1 MDIKVTPLGAGQDVG
16 RSCLL
21 LSIGGKNVML
31 DCGMHMGFNDDRRFP
46 DFSYVTT
53 DEPLTEHI
61 DAVIIS
67 HFHLD
72 HCGALPYMTEMVGY
86 NGPIYMTV
94 PTKAIAPILLED
106 MRKVAVDRKGEQNF
120 FTSGMIKDCMKKVVA
135 VNLHQV
141 VQVDSELELKAYY
154 AGHVLGA
161 AMFQVKVGNQSVVY
175 TGDYN
180 MTPDRHLGAAWI
192 DRCRPDL
199 LITESTYATTVRD
212 SKRCR
217 ERDFLK
223 KVHDCIDKGGKVLI
237 PVFALGRAQ
246 ELCILLETYWERMN
260 LKCPIYF
267 SAGMTEKAN
276 NYYKMFISWTNEKI
290 RKTFVE
296 RNMFD
301 FRHIKSFDRSYIDNP
316 GPMVVFATPGMLH
329 AGLSLQIFKRWCSDE
344 ANMIIMPGYCVAGTI
359 GHKILNGTKRLEFE
373 KGVVTEVKM
382 SVQYMSFSAH
392 ADAKGI
398 MQLISW
404 CEPKNVMLVHG
415 EGEKMKFLKAK
426 IKSEHGIECFMP
438 ANGETAVIPS
448 NNNTVPATVSV
459 SLLKAEAARY
469 ALEPPDTKR
478 PRLLHGVLVMK
489 ADGSLSLEDPEAVI
503 SQYGIQQHNVRFT
516 STVTLHNQGSEGGF
530 TKLHDLVNSQVTGT
544 HLKVTRV
551 SESEMRVESVIVQL
565 EHADRPGDVDVRVS
579 WTHADDTLGSNI
591 LQAFQA
597 L

>member
-1 MDIKVTPLGAGQDVG
+1 
-16 RSCLL
+16 
-21 LSIGGKNVML
+21 
-31 DCGMHMGFNDDRRFP
+31 
-46 DFSYVTT
+46 
-53 DEPLTEHI
+53 
-61 DAVIIS
+61 
-67 HFHLD
+67 
-72 HCGALPYMTEMVGY
+72 
-86 NGPIYMTV
+86 
-94 PTKAIAPILLED
+94 
-106 MRKVAVDRKGEQNF
+106 
-120 FTSGMIKDCMKKVVA
+120 
-135 VNLHQV
+135 
-141 VQVDSELELKAYY
+141 
-154 AGHVLGA
+154 
-161 AMFQVKVGNQSVVY
+161 
-175 TGDYN
+175 
-180 MTPDRHLGAAWI
+180 
-192 DRCRPDL
+192 
-199 LITESTYATTVRD
+199 
-212 SKRCR
+212 
-217 ERDFLK
+217 
-223 KVHDCIDKGGKVLI
+223 
-237 PVFALGRAQ
+237 
-246 ELCILLETYWERMN
+246 
-260 LKCPIYF
+260 
-267 SAGMTEKAN
+267 
-276 NYYKMFISWTNEKI
+276 
-290 RKTFVE
+290 
-296 RNMFD
+296 MFD
-301 FRHIKSFDRSYIDNP
+301 FRHIKSLDRSYIDNP

-344 ANMIIMPGYCVAGTI
+344 ANMIIMPGYCVASTI

-448 NNNTVPATVSV
+448 STNTVPATVSV

-478 PRLLHGVLVMK
+478 PRLLHGVMVMK

-516 STVTLHNQGSEGGF
+516 STVTLHNQGEGQGGF
-530 TKLHDLVNSQVTGT
+530 TRLHDLVTAQVTGT
-544 HLKVTRV
+544 HLQVTRV

-565 EHADRPGDVDVRVS
+565 EHGDRQGDVDVRVS

-591 LQAFQA
+591 LQAFQG